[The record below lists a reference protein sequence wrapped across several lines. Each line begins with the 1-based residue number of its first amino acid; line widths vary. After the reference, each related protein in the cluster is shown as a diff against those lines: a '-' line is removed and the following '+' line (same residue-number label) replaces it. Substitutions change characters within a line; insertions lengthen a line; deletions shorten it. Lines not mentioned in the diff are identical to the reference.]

1 MRIIYVVLI
10 FFFIFSCKNATTN
23 DGAVS
28 VTSASETSTA
38 TTDAPK
44 SYDVNDL
51 TKYVGQMPSEANIF
65 QVANLAERTKSIM
78 GKNFIDF
85 ESGWFDKLPIKQYE
99 DYIYFGG
106 CEFENCEGVKYFIM
120 VDLTEDNLNVLHYG
134 GKRPYSFEEGAI
146 IGMPNEIADA
156 FDRFRK

>member
-1 MRIIYVVLI
+1 MRIFYFLI
-10 FFFIFSCKNATTN
+10 ISLTILSCKNSSQSGGSMSDSSTGEA
-23 DGAVS
+23 D
-28 VTSASETSTA
+28 ASKIEAS
-38 TTDAPK
+38 K

-51 TKYVGQMPSEANIF
+51 VKYVGQMPSEANIF
-65 QVANLAERTKSIM
+65 QVANLAARTKSIM

-85 ESGWFDKLPIKQYE
+85 ETGWFDKLPIKQYE

-106 CEFENCEGVKYFIM
+106 CEFENCEGVKYFII

-146 IGMPNEIADA
+146 IGMPDAIADA